1 MKMIFLKKLRFI
13 AFLFVLFTCTH
24 TFAGKKKDVIIIH
37 HPEIS
42 FSEKEAI
49 IILPGLGDSKKGRK
63 HQADFFGNL
72 EYDVYIP
79 NYIDYNSVQG
89 SLNNFTEFFED
100 NHLASYDKVHVFSY
114 ILGSWVINK
123 FVNRNGIQNI
133 TSIIYDRSPIQEQA
147 PLILVENIPLIA
159 RLVKGRIVED
169 LSKIPYPP
177 ISDSTVKIGIIIEGS
192 ATKLMRKFK
201 KKARKIEHWNT
212 YDFQQQ
218 ADDKFFTELNHDE
231 MYIHFEIIGNDI
243 LSFIRTGAFTTNAQ
257 REWFNWDPFKK

>member
-1 MKMIFLKKLRFI
+1 MILLKKLKFI
-13 AFLFVLFTCTH
+13 AFLFVLFTCTL

-37 HPEIS
+37 QPDIP

-63 HQADFFGNL
+63 HQAAFFGNL

-89 SLNNFTEFFED
+89 SVNNFSTFFED
-100 NHLASYDKVHVFSY
+100 HHLASYAKVHVFSY

-123 FVNRNGIQNI
+123 FVNSNGIQNI
-133 TSIIYDRSPIQEQA
+133 SSIIYDRSPIQEQA
-147 PLILVENIPLIA
+147 PILLVNNIPLIA

-169 LSKIPYPP
+169 LSKTPYP
-177 ISDSTVKIGIIIEGS
+177 IIQDSTVKIGIIIEGS

-212 YDFQQQ
+212 YDFQQK
-218 ADDKFFTELNHDE
+218 ADDEFFTTLNHDE
-231 MYIHFEIIGNDI
+231 MYIHFEVIGNDI
-243 LSFIRTGAFTTNAQ
+243 LSFMRSGHFTKDAQ
-257 REWFNWDPFKK
+257 REWFNWDPFKN